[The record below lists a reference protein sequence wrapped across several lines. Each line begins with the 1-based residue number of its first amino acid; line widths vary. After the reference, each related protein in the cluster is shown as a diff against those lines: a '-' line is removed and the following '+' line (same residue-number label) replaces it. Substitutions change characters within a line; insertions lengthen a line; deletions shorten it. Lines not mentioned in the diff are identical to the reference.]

1 MARTIVVDIA
11 TMYYRSFYSL
21 PDTIVS
27 PKGEPINAIRGTLEA
42 LFMFIDRYQ
51 PSNII
56 TCWDYDWRP
65 DWRVELI
72 DSYKTARTEDD
83 GGSTIP
89 DSLSDQV
96 EILHD
101 LLIEIGMPVVGI
113 DGFESDDIVSHFAR
127 QISEPVD
134 IVSGDKD
141 LFQLIDDSVQNRVL
155 YIGTGFSKHT
165 QVDDT
170 YLLDRY
176 GIKGS
181 QYGDFAVLRGDAS
194 DGLPG
199 VKGIGEKTA
208 SALIAEFGTLDD
220 VLKAATRGDSRI
232 KAKVTSSLLEHSDY
246 IERAKEVVLLN
257 KELDLAI
264 PKVKPV
270 SATTIVEELGLQRQ
284 LSRWQQLQ
292 ELFFEV

>member
-27 PKGEPINAIRGTLEA
+27 PKGEPINAIRGSLDA
-42 LFMFIDRYQ
+42 LFMFIERYQ

-199 VKGIGEKTA
+199 VRGIGEKTA
-208 SALIAEFGTLDD
+208 SALIAEFGTLDE
-220 VLKAATRGDSRI
+220 VLKAATQGDSRI
-232 KAKVTSSLLEHSDY
+232 KPKVTSSLLEHSDY

-257 KELDLAI
+257 KDLDVAI
-264 PKVKPV
+264 PKVKSV

-292 ELFFEV
+292 DLFFEV

>member
-181 QYGDFAVLRGDAS
+181 QYGDFSVLRGDAS

-232 KAKVTSSLLEHSDY
+232 KPKVTSSLLEHSDY

>member
-1 MARTIVVDIA
+1 MARTLLVDIA

-27 PKGEPINAIRGTLEA
+27 PKGEPINAIRGSLDA
-42 LFMFIDRYQ
+42 LFMFIERYQ

-72 DSYKTARTEDD
+72 DSYKTARTEED

-96 EILHD
+96 DVLHD
-101 LLIEIGMPVVGI
+101 LLIEIGMPVIGI
-113 DGFESDDIVSHFAR
+113 EGFESDDIVSHYTRALTG
-127 QISEPVD
+127 PVD
-134 IVSGDKD
+134 IISGDKD
-141 LFQLIDDSVQNRVL
+141 LFQLIDDSLQNRVL

-165 QVDDT
+165 QVDDK
-170 YLLDRY
+170 YLLDRF

-208 SALIAEFGTLDD
+208 SSLIAEFGNLDN
-220 VLKAATRGDSRI
+220 LLEAANKADSRLKPKI
-232 KAKVTSSLLEHSDY
+232 LSTLLEHEDY
-246 IERAKEVVLLN
+246 IKRAKEVVLLN
-257 KELDLAI
+257 KELNLEI
-264 PKVKPV
+264 PKVT
-270 SATTIVEELGLQRQ
+270 SLRDTALIEELGLEKQ
-284 LSRWQQLQ
+284 LKRWQQLQ
-292 ELFFEV
+292 GLFFEI

>member
-1 MARTIVVDIA
+1 MARTLVVDIA

-21 PDTIVS
+21 PETIVS
-27 PKGEPINAIRGTLEA
+27 PKGVPINAIRGSLDA
-42 LFMFIDRYQ
+42 LFMFIEQYQ
-51 PSNII
+51 PTNII

-96 EILHD
+96 EMLHD
-101 LLIEIGMPVVGI
+101 LLIEIGMPVVGVE
-113 DGFESDDIVSHFAR
+113 GYESDDIVSHYSR
-127 QISEPVD
+127 TLSEPVD
-134 IVSGDKD
+134 IISGDKD
-141 LFQLIDDSVQNRVL
+141 LFQLIDDSRQNRVL

-165 QVDDT
+165 QVDDS
-170 YLLDRY
+170 YLLERF

-208 SALIAEFGTLDD
+208 SALIREFGNLDELILAAHQGD
-220 VLKAATRGDSRI
+220 DRLKPKVAA
-232 KAKVTSSLLEHSDY
+232 SLLEHEDY
-246 IERAKEVVLLN
+246 IKRAKEVVLLTN
-257 KELDLAI
+257 ELDLDLPRVTQI
-264 PKVKPV
+264 N
-270 SATTIVEELGLQRQ
+270 ATEIIEELGLKRQ
-284 LSRWQQLQ
+284 LNRWQQMQ
-292 ELFFEV
+292 KLFFEI

>member
-27 PKGEPINAIRGTLEA
+27 PKGEPINAIRGSLDA
-42 LFMFIDRYQ
+42 LFMFIERYQ

-199 VKGIGEKTA
+199 VRGIGEKTA
-208 SALIAEFGTLDD
+208 SALIAEFGTLDE
-220 VLKAATRGDSRI
+220 VLKAATQGDSRI
-232 KAKVTSSLLEHSDY
+232 KPKVTSSLLEHSDY

-257 KELDLAI
+257 KDLDVAI
-264 PKVKPV
+264 PKVKSV

>member
-27 PKGEPINAIRGTLEA
+27 PKGEPINAIRGSLDA
-42 LFMFIDRYQ
+42 LFMFIERYQ

-199 VKGIGEKTA
+199 VRGIGEKTA
-208 SALIAEFGTLDD
+208 SALIAEFGTLDE
-220 VLKAATRGDSRI
+220 VLKAATQGDSRI
-232 KAKVTSSLLEHSDY
+232 KPKVTSSLLEHSDY

-257 KELDLAI
+257 KDLDIAI

>member
-1 MARTIVVDIA
+1 MARTLVVDIA

-21 PDTIVS
+21 PETIVS
-27 PKGEPINAIRGTLEA
+27 PKGEPINAIRGSLDA
-42 LFMFIDRYQ
+42 LFMFIERYQ
-51 PSNII
+51 PTNII

-65 DWRVELI
+65 EWRVELI

-96 EILHD
+96 DVLHD

-113 DGFESDDIVSHFAR
+113 EGFESDDIVSHFAR
-127 QISEPVD
+127 TLAEPVD
-134 IVSGDKD
+134 IISGDKD
-141 LFQLIDDSVQNRVL
+141 LFQLIDDTLQNRVL

-165 QVDDT
+165 LVDDA
-170 YLLDRY
+170 YLLARF
-176 GIKGS
+176 GITGK

-208 SALIAEFGTLDD
+208 SSLISEFGNLDH
-220 VLKAATRGDSRI
+220 LINAARKGDTRI
-232 KAKVTSSLLEHSDY
+232 KPKIMSALLDHEDY
-246 IERAKEVVLLN
+246 IRRAKQVVLLN
-257 KELDLAI
+257 RDLDLDVPRVTKMNQSTLI
-264 PKVKPV
+264 N
-270 SATTIVEELGLQRQ
+270 ELGLQRQ
-284 LSRWQQLQ
+284 LHRWQQLQ
-292 ELFFEV
+292 KLFFEI

>member
-232 KAKVTSSLLEHSDY
+232 KPKVTSSLLEHSDY